1 MKKVFLLFAALLCCL
16 PILGGCTGQT
26 PDVSLTTAVSTV
38 YMEVLDPYDEGWLNQ
53 FDTEKITEELGVD
66 ASLYTEAS
74 VYASS
79 KASRAAV
86 FAGFSAAEGKMDA
99 LIDALQKAKENAM
112 TSFDGYLPD
121 QYLIAKNAEIKQ
133 YGDYC
138 FLIMTGQNETVVK
151 ALENFFNGVSTLS
164 SSSQPQQ

>member
-53 FDTEKITEELGVD
+53 FDAEKITEELGVD

-138 FLIMTGQNETVVK
+138 FLIMTEQNETVVK
-151 ALENFFNGVSTLS
+151 ALEDFFNGVSTLS

>member
-53 FDTEKITEELGVD
+53 FDAEKITEELGVD
-66 ASLYTEAS
+66 ASLYAEAS

-99 LIDALQKAKENAM
+99 LIDTLQKAKENAM

-133 YGDYC
+133 YGNYC
-138 FLIMTGQNETVVK
+138 FLIMTEQNETVVK
-151 ALENFFNGVSTLS
+151 ALEDFFNGVSTLS

>member
-53 FDTEKITEELGVD
+53 FDPEKITEELGVD

-151 ALENFFNGVSTLS
+151 ALEDFFNGVSTLS

>member
-38 YMEVLDPYDEGWLNQ
+38 YMGVLDPYDEGWLNQ
-53 FDTEKITEELGVD
+53 FDAEKITEELDVD
-66 ASLYTEAS
+66 ASLYTDAS

-138 FLIMTGQNETVVK
+138 FLIMTEQNETVVK
-151 ALENFFNGVSTLS
+151 ELEDFFNGVSTLS